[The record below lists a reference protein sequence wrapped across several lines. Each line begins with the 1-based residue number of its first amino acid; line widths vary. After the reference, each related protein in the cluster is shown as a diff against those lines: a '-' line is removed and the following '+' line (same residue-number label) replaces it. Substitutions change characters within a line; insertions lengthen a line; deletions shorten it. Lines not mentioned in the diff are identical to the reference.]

1 MSPRLMIHAGHG
13 APRRTA
19 DPQASASPSSAV
31 EPWLL
36 LVHQLP
42 PRPVGVRVRVWRRL
56 RELGAVAVKNSVYAL
71 PNQHDAREDFEW
83 VRAEIAAA
91 GGQATVFQA
100 STIDTLTGDELR
112 EAFRR
117 DRGAD
122 YRTLTREAEKLTR
135 QATQKRRPSR
145 LAFERAVRGV
155 RERLTRIERIDYF
168 GAPGREE
175 ARAAL
180 ATLEATSGGRPAAT
194 APRPTLEAAAYRGRT
209 WVTRPRP
216 GIDRMASAWL
226 IRRFVDPEARFDFR
240 ETQTPRTPGDV
251 TFDTFEGDFTHD
263 GDRCTF
269 EVLCVRFGLVDASLP
284 YLGELVHDLDLK
296 DGRFGRSEAIVLE
309 ALVEGLR
316 RLYDE
321 DHDLLTQGIALFEA
335 LYRGQGPIAPSGPP
349 RPPAPRRRS
358 RARGH

>member
-1 MSPRLMIHAGHG
+1 
-13 APRRTA
+13 
-19 DPQASASPSSAV
+19 
-31 EPWLL
+31 
-36 LVHQLP
+36 
-42 PRPVGVRVRVWRRL
+42 VWRRL
-56 RELGAVAVKNSVYAL
+56 RELGAVAVKNAVYAL
-71 PNQHDAREDFEW
+71 PNQRDAHEDFEW

-100 STIDTLTGDELR
+100 STIDTMTGDELR

-122 YRTLTREAEKLTR
+122 YRTLTHEADKLTR
-135 QATQKRRPSR
+135 QAAQTRRPSR
-145 LAFERAVRGV
+145 LAFERAVRAV
-155 RERLTRIERIDYF
+155 RERLTRVERIDYF
-168 GAPGREE
+168 GAPGRDE

-180 ATLEATSGGRPAAT
+180 ATLEATSGGSTPAP
-194 APRPTLEAAAYRGRT
+194 APRPTLEPAAYRSRT

-240 ETQTPRTPGDV
+240 DTQTPRSSGDV

-263 GDRCTF
+263 GERCTF
-269 EVLCVRFGLVDASLP
+269 EVLCLRFGLVDTTLP
-284 YLGELVHDLDLK
+284 YLSELVHDLDLK
-296 DGRFGRSEAIVLE
+296 DGRFGRGEATVLE

-316 RLYDE
+316 RLHDE
-321 DHDLLTQGIALFEA
+321 DHDLLTRGIALFEA
-335 LYRGQGPIAPSGPP
+335 LYRGQVRTAAAGPP
-349 RPPAPRRRS
+349 QPPVRRRRS